1 MSNPYGWAPPTAQGQ
16 QAVYFAPPGMSVP
29 VAAPGSGYAPPQQ
42 PYSMGYD
49 QPYDNGYAQYQSFA
63 AKYHDTS
70 VHDPFAKAASSP
82 WSLKA
87 KGERPKVTIAEAAT
101 LWVKNWRNFSGRAS
115 VSEYWGVQ
123 IVILLM
129 YCMWWVLALAVA
141 QMADLSPSD
150 PISGVLL
157 GILGITAL
165 GVPILAFIPN
175 MSLTVRRFHDTD
187 HSGWNFLL
195 LSVPFV
201 SGLARY
207 YLVRRSD
214 PAGWRFDDITQ
225 PLYGLDDI

>member
-1 MSNPYGWAPPTAQGQ
+1 MSNPYGWAPPTAHGQ
-16 QAVYFAPPGMSVP
+16 QAVYFARPGESIAVS
-29 VAAPGSGYAPPQQ
+29 APGTGYGAPE
-42 PYSMGYD
+42 
-49 QPYDNGYAQYQSFA
+49 QPYDNGYAQYASFA
-63 AKYHDTS
+63 SQHPADTY

-82 WSLKA
+82 WSLRA
-87 KGERPKVTIAEAAT
+87 RGERPSVSIAEATT
-101 LWVKNWRNFSGRAS
+101 LWVKNWRNLSGRAS

-129 YCMWWVLALAVA
+129 YCTWWVLAFAVA

-150 PISGVLL
+150 PFSTVLL
-157 GILGITAL
+157 AILGITAL
-165 GVPILAFIPN
+165 LVPILAFIPN

-201 SGLARY
+201 SGIARY
-207 YLVRRSD
+207 YLIRRSD
-214 PAGWRFDDITQ
+214 PAGWRFDDTTQ